1 MSALDRFNAEGAEGR
16 QKTQKEDLGEN
27 DFTKEI
33 IGAAV
38 EVQRVLG
45 VGLLESA
52 YVAALGLEL
61 RERGIPYATEVPITA
76 QYKGKTLGVAYRAD
90 IIVGGSVIV
99 EVKATDGDLA
109 VFRAQLLSYLRL
121 SGLKLG
127 LLMNFHTFPIVK
139 SISRV
144 VDKL

>member
-1 MSALDRFNAEGAEGR
+1 MNSFNRFNAEDAEGR
-16 QKTQKEDLGEN
+16 QKTQKDDLVEN

-61 RERGIPYATEVPITA
+61 RERGIPYELEVPITG

-99 EVKATDGDLA
+99 EVKATEGDLA
-109 VFRAQLLSYLRL
+109 VYRAQLLSYLRL

>member
-1 MSALDRFNAEGAEGR
+1 MNSLNRFNAEDAEGR

-38 EVQRVLG
+38 EVQRILG

-61 RERGIPYATEVPITA
+61 RERGIPYAVEVPITG

-109 VFRAQLLSYLRL
+109 VYRAQLLSYLRL